1 MVKDGQ
7 ILTQKRKANLPN
19 VCAVYDD
26 FITEP
31 ELA

>member
-7 ILTQKRKANLPN
+7 ILPQKRKANLPK

-26 FITEP
+26 FVTAP